1 MIMGLVSLVRELRSV
16 QRRMDELVALR
27 PAGLSAGDLS
37 ESERALVGRISE
49 LEHVVD
55 ALLESFGSG
64 EKYLLEVTPT
74 QLQLI
79 EDCVEDCHR
88 FASGDFAMCNTVS
101 LANRDSA
108 YDIRLS
114 DMRRVV
120 GVAESVGLVPGLRAG
135 QHLSYNATAWL
146 GNTYQIW
153 RGIKHYRTV
162 ESGVQNTYSSDT
174 LPSGTEG
181 RIVVHKL

>member
-1 MIMGLVSLVRELRSV
+1 MIMGLVSLVRELRSA
-16 QRRMDELVALR
+16 QRWLDELVASR

-49 LEHVVD
+49 LEQAVD
-55 ALLESFGSG
+55 ALLAGFGSG

-88 FASGDFAMCNTVS
+88 FAAGDFAMGNTVS
-101 LANRDSA
+101 LANRDSV
-108 YDIRLS
+108 YGIHPS
-114 DMRRVV
+114 TMHRVI

-135 QHLSYNATAWL
+135 QYLSYNATAWL

-162 ESGVQNTYSSDT
+162 ESGVQNVYSSDT

-181 RIVVHKL
+181 KIVVHKL

>member
-1 MIMGLVSLVRELRSV
+1 MIMGLVSLVRELRSA
-16 QRRMDELVALR
+16 QRWMDELVASC

-37 ESERALVGRISE
+37 ESEHALIVRIAE
-49 LEHVVD
+49 LEIAVD
-55 ALLESFGSG
+55 ALLTGFGSG

-88 FASGDFAMCNTVS
+88 FAAGDFAMGNTVS
-101 LANRDSA
+101 LANRDSV
-108 YDIRLS
+108 YGIHPS
-114 DMRRVV
+114 TMYHVI

-162 ESGVQNTYSSDT
+162 ESGVQNIYSSDT

-181 RIVVHKL
+181 KIVVHKL